1 MADTGQHRDR
11 DIPTEAEIRAILA
24 KCSRTAPTGIR
35 DRALITVL
43 YRTGL
48 RISEA
53 LDLKSADVDHER
65 GTIRVQHGKGD
76 RFRTVGIDEGA
87 LAVLDLWMAE
97 RKRLGFNGRQR
108 LFCTLKGTPLSA
120 NQARQMVKRRSAK
133 ADVDKSVHPHS
144 FRHAHAVEL
153 VNEGVSV
160 ATIQRQLGHAS
171 LATTDIYLR
180 GIAPADVIAM
190 GKARKWEA

>member
-1 MADTGQHRDR
+1 MADTGKHRDR
-11 DIPTEAEIRAILA
+11 DIPSEAEIRAILA

-53 LDLKSADVDHER
+53 LDLKPADVDHEQ
-65 GTIRVQHGKGD
+65 GTVRVQHGKGD
-76 RFRTVGIDEGA
+76 RFRTVGIDDGA
-87 LAVLDLWMAE
+87 LAILDLWMAE
-97 RKRLGFNGRQR
+97 RRRLGFNGRQR
-108 LFCTLKGTPLSA
+108 VFCTLKGQPLSA
-120 NQARQMVKRRSAK
+120 NQARQMVKRRAAK
-133 ADVDKSVHPHS
+133 AEVDKNVHPHS

-171 LATTDIYLR
+171 LQTTDIYLR